1 MQRHR
6 ARLDQAGQIADVIG
20 VKMGDEHDVEPVE
33 RQSGFAQAHEGAGTG
48 VRQDA
53 WNAVD
58 QDDMTR
64 SRSPQGARSAGAQRH
79 QFKRRGWS
87 GGRAVPGARRAVAD
101 TEARDGGQTAIGS
114 AGESSLP
121 CCSRQRALSRTH
133 ANAAARRA
141 MVDVKAIGGAGIG
154 AVEGSAFGMAN
165 SVGARLPTGCAAL
178 ERAGGRR
185 GKLKGCGGDCGEHG
199 FSHGAAPDHGGAFSR
214 AQAGMELNAARLDR
228 GHAGRSARRAIF
240 RRQQAMRG
248 RGMSRF
254 RGMAATSH
262 QTVFSRECSG
272 EKPRIAKARQAGR
285 RGFAARRR
293 AQPER

>member
-1 MQRHR
+1 MHRHR

-20 VKMGDEHDVEPVE
+20 VKMGDEHDVEPAE
-33 RQSGFAQAHEGAGTG
+33 RQSGFVQPHEGAGTG
-48 VRQDA
+48 VREDA
-53 WNAVD
+53 WDAVD

-64 SRSPQGARSAGAQRH
+64 SRPPQ
-79 QFKRRGWS
+79 GWS
-87 GGRAVPGARRAVAD
+87 GGRAVPGARRAAAD

-114 AGESSLP
+114 AGESSSL

-141 MVDVKAIGGAGIG
+141 MVDVKAIGGAWIG

-185 GKLKGCGGDCGEHG
+185 GKLKGCGGECGEDG
-199 FSHGAAPDHGGAFSR
+199 FSHGAAPDHDSAFSR
-214 AQAGMELNAARLDR
+214 AQAGMELNAAGLDR

-240 RRQQAMRG
+240 RLRQTMRG

-254 RGMAATSH
+254 RAMAATSH
-262 QTVFSRECSG
+262 QTVFSRECTG